1 MSSPPRRIK
10 DPRTVRAQRNSG
22 VFEST
27 RVVAA
32 EVWGMRTNRA
42 GPDDD
47 AECESLFLGNEQE
60 TARFVA

>member
-10 DPRTVRAQRNSG
+10 DPRTVRAHRNSG
-22 VFEST
+22 VCESA

-32 EVWGMRTNRA
+32 EVWRWRTDRA
-42 GPDDD
+42 SPDDD
-47 AECESLFLGNEQE
+47 GEYEGLLRGNEQE